1 MVGERDRDRE
11 AVRWATG
18 ESTPLQHNNGV
29 LQMVGQLH
37 GGQAAGQQQ
46 QQQSNQQL
54 QQSKQQQQQQQQ
66 QELLYQQHHEAIARG
81 LQLAAAGPAG
91 PPPDIG
97 DNQPYYD
104 TSGNVDWERA
114 AMGAGGAGAYGGL
127 GLGPVAA
134 AGCPA
139 YNIGPGAAGGPM
151 VLNNRHMD
159 YADGGHP
166 AGPSAAAS
174 SVGGGGGLGAVSA
187 PAAAG
192 LGGGSAQGPGPGG
205 GAIGGGAIG
214 KEVRYAPFPV
224 TSPTHS
230 NPTTS
235 QQTLATA
242 AATAAAAAQQLQQ
255 QQLQQQQQQQMA
267 LAGSSGGGGA
277 GGIPGGGSIG
287 GPAGGST
294 SNAGGAGVGGI
305 SQSITTTGALQRT
318 HSRSMSSIPPPE
330 PFMIAQSKALNSRV
344 SINVGGVKH
353 EVLWRTLERLPHT
366 RLGRLRECTTHEA
379 ITELCDDY
387 SLVDNEYFFDR
398 HPKSFSSI
406 LNFYRTGKLHI
417 VDEMCVLAFSD
428 DLEYWGVDE
437 LYLESCCQ
445 HKYHQRKENVHE
457 EMRKEAESL
466 RQRDEEEFGEGKCA
480 EYQKYLWE
488 LLEKPN
494 TSFAARVIAVI
505 SILFIVLSTIALT
518 LNTLPQL
525 QHIDNGTPQDN
536 PQLAMVEAV
545 CITWFTLEYIL
556 RFSAS
561 PDKWKFFKG
570 GLNIIDLLAILP
582 YFVSLFLLET
592 NKNAT
597 DQFQDVRRVVQVFRI
612 MRILRILKLARHSTG
627 LQSLGFTLRNSY
639 KELGLLMLFLAM
651 GVLIF
656 SSLAYF
662 AEKDEKDTKFVS
674 IPETFWWAGI
684 TMTTVGYGDI
694 YPTTALGKV
703 IGTVCCIC
711 GVLVIALPI
720 PIIVNNFAEFY
731 KNQMRREKALKRR
744 EALDRAKREG
754 SIVSF
759 HHINLK
765 DAFAKSMDLIDVIVD
780 TEKRESHTRS
790 MKNWH
795 RLTHALR
802 RSPTGH
808 NLSQTDGNSTEGES
822 TSVSRNPATTGTG
835 CYKNYEHVANNMR
848 NSLQHRRGSS
858 SEQDAVPPYSFDN
871 PNARQTSM
879 MAMESYRREQQALLQ
894 QQQTPPQL
902 PAPAGATAGG
912 VANNLAM
919 VAASSAATA
928 VATATAPGGGSPP
941 EGGAQAAAAE
951 DDQTIASNQK
961 GLPIQMMITPGEVA
975 ELRRQVALENLQNQR
990 MDNLEQDVPVEFECC
1005 FCTTKDFKEYT
1016 DAEGVIALP
1025 TSDFHKPICL
1035 EMRLAAAN
1043 RQASQFGLLAGPPL
1057 GGAYQRHQA
1066 VGVGPLMALPPPPPA
1081 AGILLPV
1088 ASAVPVISQSSSTSS
1103 SYGTTTSTT
1112 IALPLDAAMRPFG
1125 AAFSSAAN
1133 FNHNYNNNFNTTSTG
1148 GMGANGLLLF
1158 GGNFSSHYGAGG
1170 SGGGGGSGSGS
1181 SNNNNNNNNADLAS
1195 VDSSDTYASCQTHP
1209 FLSQGDL
1216 TADFND
1222 EACAL
1227 DIDMDNLYINP
1238 LEREMHHHQQHPHH
1252 HHHHPQGISSSTGFI
1267 VGLPATI
1274 SSSSSATGLRAQ
1286 VKKSAS
1292 GDTALRNLAAGGG
1305 GLSPLSPLD
1314 DVYQNFDVQE
1324 RGSRVSLNEN
1334 SVPKHRKTRFQ
1345 QSFAAM
1351 RPSPSG
1357 GRPRARFEDTR
1368 LDDDDPAGGLGVGLG
1383 MGMGLGS
1390 GPGAGGGPK
1399 KKRSV
1404 FTPGK
1409 SLATAT
1415 KLINQH
1421 LFGIQNAGS
1430 KAKFESKH
1438 SSSIDSIDASPN
1450 LEHHRRSKSILK
1462 NKSDISRVLSDPE
1475 SERLLADN
1483 MSGSGVSDNG
1493 TVMGESGSDYSPN
1506 KLPHSVLAKSISPP
1520 PLRHRTL
1527 MHQRSGPATLQSSSR
1542 PTKFQTPR
1550 YPEEQALR
1558 QVKPLLSRSTSAAQP
1573 ATTSGCPDGHHTR
1586 DSSLDSE
1593 TTFTSPVSSRA
1604 GGEEAAPP
1612 EDREPEA
1619 EAEGEGEGEA
1629 EANDEQRAL
1638 LQRRDGPDASGGD
1651 AHGRGEPT

>member
-18 ESTPLQHNNGV
+18 ESTPLQTNNGV
-29 LQMVGQLH
+29 LQMVGQLQ

-46 QQQSNQQL
+46 QQQQATQQ
-54 QQSKQQQQQQQQ
+54 QQHSKQQQQQQQQ
-66 QELLYQQHHEAIARG
+66 QQLQLKQHQQQQQDILYQQHNEAIAIARG
-81 LQLAAAGPAG
+81 LQAATPA
-91 PPPDIG
+91 DIG

-114 AMGAGGAGAYGGL
+114 MGAGGAGAYGG
-127 GLGPVAA
+127 
-134 AGCPA
+134 
-139 YNIGPGAAGGPM
+139 IGIGSLPAAGGAAYHLGPANPAGL
-151 VLNNRHMD
+151 VSRHLD
-159 YADGGHP
+159 YTDGGHL
-166 AGPSAAAS
+166 AGPSA
-174 SVGGGGGLGAVSA
+174 GLPAGAVGSGA
-187 PAAAG
+187 GAGVGAGASVTGSGSGVGTGTGTGAGSGSGSGAA
-192 LGGGSAQGPGPGG
+192 
-205 GAIGGGAIG
+205 G

-224 TSPTHS
+224 ASPTHS
-230 NPTTS
+230 IPTTS
-235 QQTLATA
+235 QQIV
-242 AATAAAAAQQLQQ
+242 
-255 QQLQQQQQQQMA
+255 
-267 LAGSSGGGGA
+267 GSVGGGGV
-277 GGIPGGGSIG
+277 
-287 GPAGGST
+287 
-294 SNAGGAGVGGI
+294 GGAS
-305 SQSITTTGALQRT
+305 SQSISGGVPTHSQSNTTGALQRT

-330 PFMIAQSKALNSRV
+330 PFMIAQSKAVNSRV
-344 SINVGGVKH
+344 SINVGGVRH

-379 ITELCDDY
+379 IVELCDDY
-387 SLVDNEYFFDR
+387 SLADNEYFFDR

-790 MKNWH
+790 LKNWH

-822 TSVSRNPATTGTG
+822 TSGRNPATTGTG
-835 CYKNYEHVANNMR
+835 CYKNYDHVANLR
-848 NSLQHRRGSS
+848 NSNLHNRRGSS

-879 MAMESYRREQQALLQ
+879 MAMESYRREQQALLLQ
-894 QQQTPPQL
+894 QQQQQQQQQML
-902 PAPAGATAGG
+902 QMQQIQQKAPNGNGGATGGGG

-928 VATATAPGGGSPP
+928 VATATNASNASNTAPGSEGA
-941 EGGAQAAAAE
+941 EGGGDGEGGGVDDDNLSQA
-951 DDQTIASNQK
+951 K

-1005 FCTTKDFKEYT
+1005 FCTTKDFKEFT
-1016 DAEGVIALP
+1016 DAEGVISLP

-1035 EMRLAAAN
+1035 EMRLAAAG
-1043 RQASQFGLLAGPPL
+1043 RQAGAYGLLSPLPAPLPPL
-1057 GGAYQRHQA
+1057 H
-1066 VGVGPLMALPPPPPA
+1066 GPLLALPPPPPLPPTSCA
-1081 AGILLPV
+1081 AVLLP
-1088 ASAVPVISQSSSTSS
+1088 AISQSSSTSS

-1112 IALPLDAAMRPFG
+1112 IALPLDVSLRYG
-1125 AAFSSAAN
+1125 STICSSSN
-1133 FNHNYNNNFNTTSTG
+1133 FNHNYNNNFNTTTV
-1148 GMGANGLLLF
+1148 
-1158 GGNFSSHYGAGG
+1158 
-1170 SGGGGGSGSGS
+1170 GGGGNGTLLYGGNYNGS
-1181 SNNNNNNNNADLAS
+1181 NNNNADLAS

-1238 LEREMHHHQQHPHH
+1238 LEREQH
-1252 HHHHPQGISSSTGFI
+1252 QGISSSTGFI
-1267 VGLPATI
+1267 VGLPSTN
-1274 SSSSSATGLRAQ
+1274 SSGGLRAQ

-1292 GDTALRNLAAGGG
+1292 GDTALRNLAAGGVGAG
-1305 GLSPLSPLD
+1305 GLSPLD
-1314 DVYQNFDVQE
+1314 DVYQSFDVQE

-1345 QSFAAM
+1345 QSFTAM
-1351 RPSPSG
+1351 RPSGATG
-1357 GRPRARFEDTR
+1357 GLGSSVLGGMRPRARFEDTK
-1368 LDDDDPAGGLGVGLG
+1368 LDDETGGRREGELAGSSGSPAAS
-1383 MGMGLGS
+1383 GS
-1390 GPGAGGGPK
+1390 GGFSVQGPK

-1404 FTPGK
+1404 FMPGK

-1421 LFGIQNAGS
+1421 LFGIQNVGA

-1527 MHQRSGPATLQSSSR
+1527 MHQRSGPATLQSK

-1558 QVKPLLSRSTSAAQP
+1558 QVKPLLSRGTPSTSASAGS
-1573 ATTSGCPDGHHTR
+1573 ADGQQTR

-1593 TTFTSPVSSRA
+1593 TTFTSPVSHRA
-1604 GGEEAAPP
+1604 GEDPPTAPP
-1612 EDREPEA
+1612 SQAAVAPGQEDREE
-1619 EAEGEGEGEA
+1619 EGEA

-1638 LQRRDGPDASGGD
+1638 LQGADAEEAKRAGNEG
-1651 AHGRGEPT
+1651 T